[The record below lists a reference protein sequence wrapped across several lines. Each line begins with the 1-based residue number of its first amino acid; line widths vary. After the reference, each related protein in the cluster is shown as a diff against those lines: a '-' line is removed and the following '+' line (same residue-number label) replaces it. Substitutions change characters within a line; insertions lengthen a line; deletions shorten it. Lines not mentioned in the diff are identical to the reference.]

1 MKININPKKE
11 LFKWGPI
18 EFKLF
23 YGSIY
28 LKAIAIRTI
37 KNYPC
42 SMPPT
47 LVIIENGKL
56 LWIVQQLP
64 LSLVGLKFFRKYFLN
79 LKNYKAHWKK
89 WESWVTEYEAMS
101 REFDQL
107 DLKKLSDKDLYNK
120 FKPFHDLNFRF
131 WIVAHVPEASNW
143 GGEYLL
149 EKKLKNLYKDK
160 ADEYL
165 EILSAPIKF
174 SFFQQEELDL
184 LSLASIKKKE
194 EFKKALKNHADNY
207 CWLLNSYGGNR
218 ILKPDYFADKL
229 KELLKE
235 KSASQRIK
243 EIKSTILNNK
253 NRKKRLIK
261 KLKLNKGL
269 ILAAEQI
276 SESIWWQ
283 DLRKGYIW
291 RMQHYWDKFLRET
304 VRRTNWKF
312 KELLWCRVCEVL
324 DIARGKKFDK
334 KEILKRKKG
343 YVIYTGGNKYKDFTD
358 KKHIT
363 ALNNK
368 FRASVTGDVREIKG
382 LVVSKGK
389 SIRGRAKIIS
399 NPFKEG
405 NKMKK
410 GDILVAGMTSP
421 EFIIVMRKAKAI
433 ITDHGGMT
441 CHAAIVSRE
450 LKIPCMVNTKI
461 ATKVLKNGDLVEV
474 DTDKGVIKII
484 KKTK

>member
-1 MKININPKKE
+1 MKIDINPKKE

-28 LKAIAIRTI
+28 IKAILIGTAKR
-37 KNYPC
+37 YPWP
-42 SMPPT
+42 MPPAVA
-47 LVIIENGKL
+47 LAENGKL
-56 LWIVQQLP
+56 LFIVQQLP
-64 LSLVGLKFFRKYFLN
+64 LSLVGLKFFRRYFLN
-79 LKNYKAHWKK
+79 LKNYKTHWKK
-89 WESWVTEYEAMS
+89 WENWVAEYEAMS
-101 REFDQL
+101 REFNQL

-120 FKPFHDLNFRF
+120 FKPLYDLNFHF
-131 WIVAHVPEASNW
+131 WIVAHVPEISNW

-149 EKKLKNLYKDK
+149 KKKLKNLYKNK

-165 EILSAPIKF
+165 EILSAPVKF

-194 EFKKALKNHADNY
+194 EFKKALKNHANNY

-218 ILKPDYFADKL
+218 ILKPDYFVSKL

-235 KSASQRIK
+235 KNASQKIK
-243 EIKSTILNNK
+243 EIKNTILNNK

-261 KLKLNKGL
+261 KLKLNKEL
-269 ILAAEQI
+269 ILIAEQI

-291 RMQHYWDKFLRET
+291 RMQYYWDKFLREI
-304 VRRTNWKF
+304 VKRTNWKF
-312 KELLWCRVCEVL
+312 EELLWCRACEVL
-324 DIARGKKFDK
+324 DIARGKKLDK
-334 KEILKRKKG
+334 KEILKRKKR
-343 YVIYTGGNKYKDFTD
+343 YAVYTGGNKYKDFTD
-358 KKHIT
+358 KKYIN

-368 FRASVTGDVREIKG
+368 FRTSVSGNVREMKG

-389 SIRGRAKIIS
+389 NILGKVKIIS

-405 NKMKK
+405 NKMKR

-421 EFIIVMRKAKAI
+421 EFIVVMRKAKAI

-450 LKIPCMVNTKI
+450 LKIPCIVNTKI
-461 ATKVLKNGDLVEV
+461 ATKVLKDGDLVEV
-474 DTDKGVIKII
+474 DATKGIIKIL
-484 KKTK
+484 KKS